1 MSENVRQTRG
11 ETSELEVAIHLIEEY
26 GCRVSQTFG
35 HEHPYDLIAD
45 KEGDLLRIQVK
56 TVSNNS
62 GNQQGKYLQ
71 NKNYSTENIDMFAG
85 QPRDHYEPFFVPT
98 EEVDLKKNNPRIHV
112 TYTPREKM
120 GPETNWE
127 TSFHISDYTF
137 EAALQ
142 RWREQDFL
150 DRTM

>member
-1 MSENVRQTRG
+1 MY
-11 ETSELEVAIHLIEEY
+11 LIEEH

-62 GNQQGKYLQ
+62 GNQQGSEVDEKKY
-71 NKNYSTENIDMFAG
+71 SEENIDMFAG
-85 QPRDHYEPFFVPT
+85 QPRTNHEPFFVPP
-98 EEVDLKKNNPRIHV
+98 EEVDLEKNNPRIHV

-120 GPETNWE
+120 RNENNWE
-127 TSFHISDYTF
+127 TAFHISDYTF
-137 EAALQ
+137 DKALQ
-142 RWREQDFL
+142 RWQKQDFF
-150 DRTM
+150 DRLM